1 MNKQLSVII
10 PVYNE
15 QKMVGQIIE
24 ELKKELDNLDLDYEI
39 IVVNDASTDKTEE
52 ILEKIGGITIINHS
66 YNKGYGASLKTGLER
81 AKFNSL
87 LFFDADG
94 QHKVEYISEMLKH
107 SDNYDLVTGVRVG
120 YKGPFIRQ
128 PGKKILSWLA
138 NYLSQ
143 QKIPDFNCGLRIVKK
158 EQISKFTH
166 LLCDGISF
174 STTTLLLFIGERL
187 SIKYI
192 PVTVNKRMGGKSGVK
207 PKHAL
212 DAFILILRSI
222 LLSSPLR
229 VFLPTTGLL
238 LLLGIISFIIDI
250 IQSYRTNLSIS
261 EATIFILISAM
272 LVFFFGLLADQL
284 SAIRKEIK
292 K

>member
-66 YNKGYGASLKTGLER
+66 YNKGYGASLKTGFER